1 MLVSTTGEIKRM
13 LAAVELTVVG
23 VGFCLFFRP
32 DVLLVGVGGLMVL
45 AGVVVVLVD
54 VFPAAENGSGR
65 DHN

>member
-1 MLVSTTGEIKRM
+1 MSTTGELKRM

-23 VGFCLFFRP
+23 VGLCLFFRP

-54 VFPAAENGSGR
+54 VFPSAENGSGR